1 MSWRRQVA
9 KFAAL
14 FRRPEPM
21 AELAEEIRTHLAMEE
36 QENLEAGMPPE
47 EAHYAALRR
56 FGNVTLAREGSR
68 EMWVWNWAE
77 TLWQDTCYA
86 VRGFCRAPAFSAGVI
101 LTLALGVG
109 ANGAV
114 FSILQA
120 VLLQPLPYHEPN
132 RLIMVWRAPKRVP
145 AGEQNQMLWGSRL
158 QRGILTREMVFD
170 WREESASVFDGF
182 AAIKSWSGNSD
193 AEFDLA
199 LGDRAERLRGALVTP
214 NFFDVLGV
222 TAAAGRLFAAADET
236 SAEPLLVLSDG
247 LWRRA
252 FGADP
257 GTVGRRITLVGG
269 IRPRGPRTFAV
280 IGVLPPAFRFT
291 YPEETEA
298 WVLKPW
304 AELAREPGSALCCQV
319 IARLRTDV
327 TIESASTRVAAIR
340 PRLDKRGIP
349 PEQQRIAR
357 LERIEDWVVGDTRP
371 PLLLLGAVA
380 ALLLAI
386 TCATVANALLE
397 RVTERQREIAVR
409 ASLGAGHRRLTRQLL
424 TEGAILSAAGA
435 VAGTLMALLLVPAV
449 RALVPNVVPRG
460 GEIGVN
466 TWLLAF
472 GIGSTA
478 VTTMA
483 AAVVPAWRGARADL
497 ISSLKRASGA
507 VAGDRQAIRWRFA
520 LVGVQ
525 VAVATC
531 LLVCA
536 ALLLASFWRLGH
548 VPLGF
553 DRERVLA
560 AEMRLLDPRY
570 QGRRLSDSVYIPS
583 PALVAFQRDLAE
595 RVRALPGVL
604 DAAVTSAVPF
614 RGSDSVLVLS
624 EVGRREEV
632 VGNGRFV
639 DPRYFSVMRIPLVR
653 GRLFSETDTATSDN
667 VAVVSE
673 SYARQMFGGRD
684 PLGRKIEFDGPV
696 EIVGVVRDARYAALE
711 QDPRPTVYF
720 VAAQFPRPV
729 ESLVA
734 RLAPN
739 AGDLHAAVRRIV
751 HDLDPALPIL
761 HIATVD
767 EIIGEA
773 VALRRFYTTATG
785 AFASVALLLTIV
797 GLAVIVARSTVERR
811 RELAVRAALGAT
823 DARLVWL
830 VVRQGLMPV
839 LAGTAAGL
847 LGASLTSLLLAQFL
861 FKVTPR
867 EPAIYAAAACVI
879 VGVALVALVVPA
891 RCATAIPPA
900 AVLNAE

>member
-1 MSWRRQVA
+1 MDTILQD
-9 KFAAL
+9 
-14 FRRPEPM
+14 
-21 AELAEEIRTHLAMEE
+21 IR
-36 QENLEAGMPPE
+36 
-47 EAHYAALRR
+47 
-56 FGNVTLAREGSR
+56 
-68 EMWVWNWAE
+68 
-77 TLWQDTCYA
+77 YA

-101 LTLALGVG
+101 LTLALGIG

-120 VLLQPLPYHEPN
+120 VLLQPLPYRDPD
-132 RLIMVWRAPKRVP
+132 RLVMVWQAPKQAP
-145 AGEQNQMLWGSRL
+145 AGERNQMLWGSSW
-158 QRGILTREMVFD
+158 QRGLLARDMVFD
-170 WREESASVFDGF
+170 WREESANVFDGF
-182 AAIKSWSGNSD
+182 AAIKSWSGSSD
-193 AEFDLA
+193 AQFDLT
-199 LGDRAERLRGALVTP
+199 LRDRAERLRGALVTP

-236 SAEPLLVLSDG
+236 STEPLLVLSDG

-269 IRPRGPRTFAV
+269 IRPRRPRTFAV

-291 YPEETEA
+291 YPDETEA

-304 AELAREPGSALCCQV
+304 AELAREPGPALCCQV
-319 IARLRTDV
+319 IARLRTSV
-327 TIESASTRVAAIR
+327 TVESASSRVAAIR
-340 PRLDKRGIP
+340 THLDRPGIP
-349 PEQQRIAR
+349 PEQRRIAR

-371 PLLLLGAVA
+371 SLLLLGAVA

-386 TCATVANALLE
+386 TCATVANALLG

-424 TEGAILSAAGA
+424 TEGAILSAVGA
-435 VAGTLMALLLVPAV
+435 ATGTLIALLLAPAV

-460 GEIGVN
+460 DEIGVN
-466 TWLLAF
+466 AWLLAF

-483 AAVVPAWRGARADL
+483 AAVAPAWRGARADL
-497 ISSLKRASGA
+497 ISLLKRASGA
-507 VAGDRQAIRWRFA
+507 VAGDREAMRWRFA
-520 LVGVQ
+520 VVGIQ
-525 VAVATC
+525 VTVATC

-536 ALLLASFWRLGH
+536 ALLLASLWRLGH

-553 DRERVLA
+553 DRERVLT

-583 PALVAFQRDLAE
+583 PALMAFQRDLAE

-614 RGSDSVLVLS
+614 RGSDSVLVLG
-624 EVGRREEV
+624 EVGRPETV

-639 DPRYFSVMRIPLVR
+639 DPRYFPVMRIPLVR
-653 GRLFSETDTATSDN
+653 GRLFSETDTATSDK

-673 SYARQMFGGRD
+673 SYARQMFGGGD

-696 EIVGVVRDARYAALE
+696 KIVGVVRDVRYAALE
-711 QDPRPTVYF
+711 QDPRPAVYF
-720 VAAQFPRPV
+720 VAAQFPRPGAGG
-729 ESLVA
+729 LVA

-739 AGDLHAAVRRIV
+739 AGDLRAAVRRIV

-773 VALRRFYTTATG
+773 VAHRRFYTTATG

-823 DARLVWL
+823 NARLVRL

-847 LGASLTSLLLAQFL
+847 LGASITSLLLAQFL
-861 FKVTPR
+861 FQVTPR

-879 VGVALVALVVPA
+879 VGVALIAILVPA
-891 RCATAIPPA
+891 RHVTAIAPA
-900 AVLNAE
+900 AVLRAE